1 MSENGGAN
9 GTADAKAEHINL
21 KVIDQQG
28 NEIFFKCKRTTALS
42 KLMNAYCQ
50 RQGMDMKSVR
60 FLFDGERLQEHQ
72 TPAEREMEDN
82 DAIDV
87 MVQQE
92 GGCA

>member
-9 GTADAKAEHINL
+9 GTPDAKAEHINL